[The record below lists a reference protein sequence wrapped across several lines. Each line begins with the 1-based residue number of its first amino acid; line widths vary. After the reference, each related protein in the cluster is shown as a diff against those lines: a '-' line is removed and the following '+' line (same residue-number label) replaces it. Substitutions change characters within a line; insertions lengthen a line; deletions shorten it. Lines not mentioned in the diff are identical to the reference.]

1 MRKIFK
7 NNLGFTMAELLI
19 VVAII
24 GVLGGVGFIAVQS
37 QQRSMTQLDRD
48 AVAREIFVAAQN
60 HLSMAESQGYLG
72 REAGAFG
79 TEEEPSGTDGDAEE
93 GVYYFVVGE
102 DHSALNAIPRRGVAR
117 VVHR

>member
-37 QQRSMTQLDRD
+37 QQRSMTQLDR
-48 AVAREIFVAAQN
+48 
-60 HLSMAESQGYLG
+60 
-72 REAGAFG
+72 
-79 TEEEPSGTDGDAEE
+79 
-93 GVYYFVVGE
+93 E
-102 DHSALNAIPRRGVAR
+102 DLIKLLDDQEKFISSL
-117 VVHR
+117 